1 MLQAE
6 KIKSNW
12 EQFRKEI
19 DVFFPTRA
27 AQLHKM
33 YDELED
39 RIVMMP
45 ASSIAHFHNAFAG
58 GYVDHV
64 LRVMN
69 CAKTLYATWQSS
81 GADMSGYTLEEL
93 MFAAMHH
100 DLGKVGFPGE
110 GNEVYQVETS
120 DWHRKNQNKMYKHN
134 ENIPFTMVPDL
145 SIWLLQE
152 YGIKLSWT
160 EYQAIKI
167 HDGMYDD
174 ANKPYF
180 VARSAQAKL
189 KTNLPLL
196 LHHADHMASQI
207 EYERWRNRDKVTPK
221 PVAEKSKV
229 TKSNGLKNLAENNP
243 DVEKTLTDIF
253 SAFNQD

>member
-1 MLQAE
+1 MLEAE

-12 EQFRKEI
+12 EHYRA
-19 DVFFPTRA
+19 VVNATFPDRSDA
-27 AQLHKM
+27 LNKM
-33 YDELED
+33 YDDLED
-39 RIVMMP
+39 RMVMMP

-58 GYVDHV
+58 GYVDHI
-64 LRVMN
+64 LRVID
-69 CAKTLYATWQSS
+69 CTKALYATWKSM
-81 GADMSGYTLEEL
+81 GADMSGYTEEE
-93 MFAAMHH
+93 MIFAAMHH

-152 YGIKLSWT
+152 YGVKLSWN

-189 KTNLPLL
+189 KTNLPIL
-196 LHHADHMASQI
+196 LHQADHMAAQI
-207 EYERWRNRDKVTPK
+207 QYERWRNRDAATPK
-221 PVAEKSKV
+221 PVAEKSKI

>member
-19 DVFFPTRA
+19 DTFFPTRA
-27 AQLHKM
+27 AQIHKM

-45 ASSIAHFHNAFAG
+45 ASSIAQFQNAFAG
-58 GYVDHV
+58 GYVEHG
-64 LRVMN
+64 LRVMD

-110 GNEVYQVETS
+110 GNEVYQIETS
-120 DWHRKNQNKMYKHN
+120 DWHRKNQNKMYRHN

-152 YGIKLSWT
+152 YDVKMSWN

-174 ANKPYF
+174 ANKPYY

-189 KTNLPLL
+189 KTNLPII
-196 LHHADHMASQI
+196 LHHADHMAAQI
-207 EYERWRNRDKVTPK
+207 EFERWRNKDKVTPK
-221 PVAEKSKV
+221 PVSEKSRAQ
-229 TKSNGLKNLAENNP
+229 KSTGLKNLAENNP
-243 DVEKTLTDIF
+243 DVERTLTDIF
-253 SAFNQD
+253 KAFNGE

>member
-1 MLQAE
+1 MLEAE

-12 EQFRKEI
+12 EMYRAI
-19 DVFFPTRA
+19 VNATFPTRKDA
-27 AQLHKM
+27 LNKM
-33 YDELED
+33 YDDFED
-39 RIVMMP
+39 RIAMMP
-45 ASSIAHFHNAFAG
+45 ASSVAHFHNAFAG
-58 GYVDHV
+58 GYVDHI
-64 LRVMN
+64 LRVID
-69 CAKTLYATWQSS
+69 CTKALYITWKSMGS
-81 GADMSGYTLEEL
+81 DMSGYTEEE
-93 MFAAMHH
+93 MIFAAMHH

-110 GNEVYQVETS
+110 GNEVYQIETS
-120 DWHRKNQNKMYKHN
+120 DWHRKNQNKMYRHN

-152 YGIKLSWT
+152 YGVKLSWT

-180 VARSAQAKL
+180 IARSAQAKL

-207 EYERWRNRDKVTPK
+207 EYERWRNGKATSPA
-221 PVAEKSKV
+221 PVAEKSRIQ
-229 TKSNGLKNLAENNP
+229 KSNGLKNLAENNP
-243 DVEKTLTDIF
+243 EVERTLTDIF